1 MAYIDFVGKVH
12 NQSKRDYKQR
22 VLNFEKAACA
32 EVAKKWDYDYWD
44 GDRCYGYGGYTYDGR
59 WRVVAEHMVRHYGL
73 KDGDRILDIGC
84 GKGYLL
90 YELSQILPGAVISG
104 IDISKYAI
112 CNAKKEI
119 KPFLK
124 LHSSTDLPYP
134 DNSQDFIVS
143 ITTLHNLQN
152 FELFNSLKEIQ
163 RVGKGKSFITLGSYT
178 NKENADLFRNWT
190 LLGATILHEKEW
202 VEVLKHSEYSGDFNE
217 VPDPRNLD
225 DIWFYMNM
233 RMNFSR
239 LFRKQRKTKLE
250 QQLKS
255 LKYVSNQTA
264 PDNALII
271 YFYAFLQEKVNG
283 EIDENVKNKLYQRL
297 SQSEYW
303 RERFRCFGMSYEQ
316 VRDRAFPDRIEHGG
330 IPKTFISDPKVFD
343 FPTEVIT
350 S

>member
-1 MAYIDFVGKVH
+1 M
-12 NQSKRDYKQR
+12 
-22 VLNFEKAACA
+22 
-32 EVAKKWDYDYWD
+32 
-44 GDRCYGYGGYTYDGR
+44 
-59 WRVVAEHMVRHYGL
+59 
-73 KDGDRILDIGC
+73 
-84 GKGYLL
+84 
-90 YELSQILPGAVISG
+90 
-104 IDISKYAI
+104 
-112 CNAKKEI
+112 
-119 KPFLK
+119 
-124 LHSSTDLPYP
+124 
-134 DNSQDFIVS
+134 
-143 ITTLHNLQN
+143 
-152 FELFNSLKEIQ
+152 
-163 RVGKGKSFITLGSYT
+163 
-178 NKENADLFRNWT
+178 
-190 LLGATILHEKEW
+190 
-202 VEVLKHSEYSGDFNE
+202 EVLKHSEYSGDFNE

-233 RMNFSR
+233 RINFSR

-271 YFYAFLQEKVNG
+271 FFYAFLQEKVNG
-283 EIDENVKNKLYQRL
+283 EINENVKNKLYQRL